1 MMQGLMETAWGT
13 PGRESRQNVTVL
25 DCSAT
30 GAKINSPRSLE
41 ACRRMGIKPSELL
54 TKTVAEFLD
63 HGVNRKYSLV
73 EKEAAVLRHEHFEQL
88 RQQKLETVRIER
100 EAILNGLGPAPPS
113 TALLSVPGTSGSP
126 TGEGS
131 PVQQQAIAGF
141 PPRRT
146 KSARPWM
153 NSDGS
158 PETLGDSTILQLEE
172 RRLARIK
179 LRQQKD
185 IQNAIEMEAKLARL
199 QQDNARRAAE
209 EAKRQEDQHRK
220 MRQRRMQL
228 AAAKHEKELAKKR
241 DEDKEALER
250 KTRRRAEAERERVL
264 AEEDKEKARQ
274 RAVEAAQRDIERQQ
288 NADAW
293 RLQTEELLRQQ
304 EEVVVANRRRMLE
317 KERQVA
323 VKMETANKRR
333 HQQAL
338 ERREKANARIQNVT
352 YQNELAIARK
362 KQEVTDKQ
370 TAAAERGREIQRKT
384 SSGLKE
390 RATKSKQDE
399 LVRQKRLEA
408 AHALREKHVSE
419 LLSRREQLETKMENT
434 QQEREKAR
442 LLAQVEHQLG
452 IAQKEQNVERI
463 QRMENYAR
471 EQLIRRIS
479 SADARSRAVK
489 ERKQALLQTRQQV
502 ATEAMIRRHRLA
514 DAVEKVRTSS
524 TKWEKIEEMLDREA
538 RTSRPTPVLAQPK
551 SNNLEW

>member
-1 MMQGLMETAWGT
+1 MQGPAESGWGA
-13 PGRESRQNVTVL
+13 PGRDSRQNVTVI
-25 DCSAT
+25 DCATT

-88 RQQKLETVRIER
+88 RQQKLETVRAER
-100 EAILNGLGPAPPS
+100 EAILMGLGPAPPS
-113 TALLSVPGTSGSP
+113 TALVTVPGSP
-126 TGEGS
+126 TGDGS
-131 PVQQQAIAGF
+131 PVQQQGVAGF

-146 KSARPWM
+146 QSARPWT
-153 NSDGS
+153 NST
-158 PETLGDSTILQLEE
+158 ETLADSTLLQLEE

-185 IQNAIEMEAKLARL
+185 IQNAIEIEAKLARL
-199 QQDNARRAAE
+199 QQENARRAAE

-241 DEDKEALER
+241 DEDKEAQER
-250 KTRRRAEAERERVL
+250 KARRRAEAERTRVL
-264 AEEDKEKARQ
+264 AEEEKEKARQ
-274 RAVEAAQRDIERQQ
+274 RALEAAQRDLERQQ

-293 RLQTEELLRQQ
+293 RIQTEELLRQQ
-304 EEVVVANRRRMLE
+304 EEVVAANRQRMLE

-323 VKMETANKRR
+323 VKMEAASKRR

-338 ERREKANARIQNVT
+338 ERREKANERMQNVVL
-352 YQNELAIARK
+352 QNELALARK

-370 TAAAERGREIQRKT
+370 TAAAERGKEIQRKT
-384 SSGLKE
+384 LSELKE
-390 RATKSKQDE
+390 RAAKSKQDE
-399 LVRQKRLEA
+399 AVRQKRLEA
-408 AHALREKHVSE
+408 AHALQEKHVSE
-419 LLSRREQLETKMENT
+419 LLSKREQLEAKMENT

-452 IAQKEQNVERI
+452 VSRKEQNVERI
-463 QRMENYAR
+463 QRMEEYAR
-471 EQLIRRIS
+471 QQLMRRIS

-514 DAVEKVRTSS
+514 DAVDKMRTSS
-524 TKWEKIEEMLDREA
+524 TKWEKIEETLDREVH
-538 RTSRPTPVLAQPK
+538 TSRPKPVLAQPK
-551 SNNLEW
+551 SSNLEW

>member
-1 MMQGLMETAWGT
+1 MQGPMEYGLGS
-13 PGRESRQNVTVL
+13 PSRQNVTVI
-25 DCSAT
+25 DCAAT
-30 GAKINSPRSLE
+30 GARINSPRSLE

-54 TKTVAEFLD
+54 TKTVVEFLD

-88 RQQKLETVRIER
+88 RQQKLETVRAER
-100 EAILNGLGPAPPS
+100 EAILSGLGPAPPS
-113 TALLSVPGTSGSP
+113 TALLSVPGTTGSP

-131 PVQQQAIAGF
+131 PIQQQTVAGF

-146 KSARPWM
+146 QSARPWM
-153 NSDGS
+153 NST
-158 PETLGDSTILQLEE
+158 ETLGDSTLLQLEE

-185 IQNAIEMEAKLARL
+185 IQNAIEMEAKLVRL
-199 QQDNARRAAE
+199 QQENARRAAE

-250 KTRRRAEAERERVL
+250 KTRRRSEAERERVL
-264 AEEDKEKARQ
+264 VEEEKEKARQ
-274 RAVEAAQRDIERQQ
+274 RALEAAQRDLERQQ

-293 RLQTEELLRQQ
+293 RIQTEELLRQQ
-304 EEVVVANRRRMLE
+304 EEVVAANRRRMLE

-323 VKMETANKRR
+323 VKIEAANKRR
-333 HQQAL
+333 HQEAL

-352 YQNELAIARK
+352 YQNELALARK

-370 TAAAERGREIQRKT
+370 TAAAERGKEIQRKT
-384 SSGLKE
+384 ANELKE
-390 RATKSKQDE
+390 RAAKSKQDE
-399 LVRQKRLEA
+399 SVRQKRLEA

-419 LLSRREQLETKMENT
+419 LLLKRDQLEAKMEDT

-452 IAQKEQNVERI
+452 VSRKEQNVERI
-463 QRMENYAR
+463 QRMEAYAR
-471 EQLIRRIS
+471 DQLMRRIS

-514 DAVEKVRTSS
+514 DAVEKMRTTSA
-524 TKWEKIEEMLDREA
+524 KWEKIEETLYVLSIAMILMRSS
-538 RTSRPTPVLAQPK
+538 SR
-551 SNNLEW
+551 